1 MRFLVDSD
9 ICSYAMRLHPQV
21 LQHFESHR
29 RQEIGVSALCEAELR
44 YGVSRTRSKIAQRAV
59 DRFLSPFEIVEFGT
73 AHASVYGELRS
84 RLERAGTPIGTIDTL
99 LAAQA
104 LALDLVLVTN
114 NVREFRRVPKLKLEN
129 WTA

>member
-1 MRFLVDSD
+1 M
-9 ICSYAMRLHPQV
+9 
-21 LQHFESHR
+21 
-29 RQEIGVSALCEAELR
+29 
-44 YGVSRTRSKIAQRAV
+44 SRTRSKIAQRAV

-73 AHASVYGELRS
+73 AHASAYGELRS
-84 RLERAGTPIGTIDTL
+84 RLERAGRPIGTIDTL

-114 NVREFRRVPKLKLEN
+114 NVREFRRVPRLKVEN